1 MKQHP
6 ETKHLIQTDICYPVL
21 QSEGGG
27 GSLDP
32 SEVYAPPLSRS
43 SAFWSHLPLP
53 RLSQLS

>member
-43 SAFWSHLPLP
+43 SAF
-53 RLSQLS
+53 